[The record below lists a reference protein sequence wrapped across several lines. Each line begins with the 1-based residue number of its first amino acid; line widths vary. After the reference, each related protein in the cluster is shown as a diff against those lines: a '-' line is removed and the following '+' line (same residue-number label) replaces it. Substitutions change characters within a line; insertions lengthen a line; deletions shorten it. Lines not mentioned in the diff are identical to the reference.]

1 VTDRSAE
8 APDGDLVRRFL
19 AGDAGAGTE
28 LITRHERRVYAVCLR
43 VLGNPDDAAD
53 AAQDALLAMV
63 RKLDGFRGEAAFTTW
78 LYRVAMNVCYDH
90 LRRAQRRPVLHRVID
105 DELPAHESGP
115 PVPDHADAIVDARLV
130 EAALAEVPEDFRVAI
145 VLADM
150 QDLPYEEIAK
160 VLDLPIGTVKSR
172 VHRGRLALARA
183 LEGTGEPQEAPRTSE
198 EQRP

>member
-1 VTDRSAE
+1 MAD
-8 APDGDLVRRFL
+8 APDAELVRRFL
-19 AGDAGAGTE
+19 AGDVEAFTE
-28 LITRHERRVYAVCLR
+28 LVRRHERRVYSVCLR
-43 VLGNPDDAAD
+43 ILGDVDDAAD
-53 AAQDALLAMV
+53 ATQDTLLSVV
-63 RKLDGFRGEAAFTTW
+63 RKLDGFRGDAAFTTW
-78 LYRVAMNVCYDH
+78 LHRIAMNVCYDH

-130 EAALAEVPEDFRVAI
+130 GAALAEVPEDFRVAI